1 MRRLILIGLVLLT
14 NFTFAQSNI
23 DWEGTVSFPAN
34 YKVGDFAE
42 FVGAHP
48 MNAGASGYYEISIS
62 YTRNGLASGAT
73 YLASI
78 AHSTPNYWREVGR
91 INSNGYAHY
100 GSEGHCFTIDC
111 NTRYGNST
119 FRVRAIK
126 LMGLETEALGVT
138 IKVRSI
144 SQNQTWSV
152 ANQTGNDLTVSQFLA
167 MTNDWSLYVGN
178 TFRPIGANLAIKAI
192 ENGNVGIGTAT
203 PSEKLSVNGKIRA
216 HEIKVETA
224 NWPDYVFKEK
234 YSIPSLTAIENYIK
248 VNKHLPEMPSA
259 AEVEK
264 NGINLGQNNA
274 LLLKKIEELTIILID
289 KDKQLQKQGQEI
301 ESVKVQLQKLAER
314 MDKH

>member
-1 MRRLILIGLVLLT
+1 MRRLIFIGLVLLT

-23 DWEGTVSFPAN
+23 DWNGRVGFPAN
-34 YKVGDFAE
+34 FKVGDYAE
-42 FVGAHP
+42 FIGVHP
-48 MNAGASGYYEISIS
+48 INAGASGYYEISIS

-78 AHSTPNYWREVGR
+78 AHSTPNYWRELGR
-91 INSNGYAHY
+91 INSNGYVI
-100 GSEGHCFTIDC
+100 GSDGHCFTIDC
-111 NTRYGNST
+111 NTKYGNST
-119 FRVRAIK
+119 FRVRAIRA
-126 LMGLETEALGVT
+126 LGLETEPLNVDV
-138 IKVRSI
+138 KVRSI

-152 ANQTGNDLTVSQFLA
+152 ANQIGNDLTVNQFLP

-178 TFRPIGANLAIKAI
+178 TFIPVGATLAIKAI

-224 NWPDYVFKEK
+224 NWPDYVFEEN

-248 VNKHLPEMPSA
+248 LNKHLPEMPSA

-264 NGINLGQNNA
+264 NGLNLGQNNA
-274 LLLKKIEELTIILID
+274 MLLKKIEELTLILID